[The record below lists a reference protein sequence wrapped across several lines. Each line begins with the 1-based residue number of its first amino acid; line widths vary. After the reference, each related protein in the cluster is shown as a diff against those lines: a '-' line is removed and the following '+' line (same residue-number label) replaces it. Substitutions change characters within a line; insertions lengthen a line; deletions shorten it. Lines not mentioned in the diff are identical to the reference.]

1 VEVVESRCKSLKCR
15 RELYEAAG
23 ATISSRMSND
33 SILDPI
39 VDDRAVSGAGK
50 GTLGGGEN

>member
-23 ATISSRMSND
+23 ATIASRMSND
-33 SILDPI
+33 SIRDPI
-39 VDDRAVSGAGK
+39 VDDRAVSVAGK
-50 GTLGGGEN
+50 GTPRGGEN

>member
-39 VDDRAVSGAGK
+39 IDDRAVSGAGK
-50 GTLGGGEN
+50 GTPGGGEN